1 LTPEE
6 RTPTLT
12 FAHAAQLVGS
22 DGASE
27 EKTMLQRVSGVQ
39 VSGKNLDIGAS
50 LRGQAEERVHDAV
63 AKYYDGGFRSRVTVE
78 KEGTGFR
85 ADCTVHLDTGAVMH
99 VSGNDH
105 DAYSSVSQ
113 IVEKIG
119 KQMRRDKRKR
129 KAHANGVS
137 NDSILDSV
145 SLITEQSGPDLD
157 DNDTSEMLS
166 RPIVAEKVDF
176 LDKMSLDEAISH
188 LENNS
193 LSSYAFRN
201 KGTERINIL
210 HERADG
216 AIGWID
222 VSSQ

>member
-1 LTPEE
+1 MPPSVT
-6 RTPTLT
+6 
-12 FAHAAQLVGS
+12 GCI
-22 DGASE
+22 GASK
-27 EKTMLQRVSGVQ
+27 EKTMLQRVSGVR
-39 VSGKNLDIGAS
+39 VSGKNLDIGSS
-50 LRGQAEERVHDAV
+50 LRGQAEERIHDAV
-63 AKYYDGGFRSRVTVE
+63 AKYYDGGFRSRVSVE

-99 VSGNDH
+99 VSGSDH

-129 KAHANGVS
+129 KAHA
-137 NDSILDSV
+137 
-145 SLITEQSGPDLD
+145 SGPADDSTRQISGDSFDSSADDLE
-157 DNDTSEMLS
+157 DTNASEGFA
-166 RPIVAEKVDF
+166 RPIVAEKIDF
-176 LDKMSLDEAISH
+176 LDKMSLDQAISH
-188 LENNS
+188 LESNS

-210 HERADG
+210 HERSDG

-222 VSSQ
+222 VSAQ

>member
-1 LTPEE
+1 MPPSVT
-6 RTPTLT
+6 
-12 FAHAAQLVGS
+12 GCI
-22 DGASE
+22 GASK
-27 EKTMLQRVSGVQ
+27 EKTMLQRVSGVR
-39 VSGKNLDIGAS
+39 VSGKNLDIGSS

-63 AKYYDGGFRSRVTVE
+63 AKYFDGGFRSRVSVE

-99 VSGNDH
+99 VSGRDH

-129 KAHANGVS
+129 TAHSNGVT
-137 NDSILDSV
+137 DDSV
-145 SLITEQSGPDLD
+145 LFAKSGIADSDEGDLD
-157 DNDTSEMLS
+157 DPENTEGLA
-166 RPIVAEKVDF
+166 RPIVAEKIDF
-176 LDKMSLDEAISH
+176 LDKMSLDQAISH
-188 LENNS
+188 LESHS

-222 VSSQ
+222 VSAQ

>member
-1 LTPEE
+1 LTASR
-6 RTPTLT
+6 RTPTFL

-22 DGASE
+22 IGASK

-39 VSGKNLDIGAS
+39 VSGKNLDIGSS
-50 LRGQAEERVHDAV
+50 LRGQAEERIHDAV

-99 VSGNDH
+99 VSASDH

-113 IVEKIG
+113 IVERIG

-129 KAHANGVS
+129 KSHPNGAS
-137 NDSILDSV
+137 HDSHLNGAAISTD
-145 SLITEQSGPDLD
+145 QNDLD
-157 DNDTSEMLS
+157 ADDEMTTEALA
-166 RPIVAEKVDF
+166 RPIVAEKIDF
-176 LDKMSLDEAISH
+176 LDKMSLDQAISH
-188 LENNS
+188 LETNS

-222 VSSQ
+222 VSA

>member
-1 LTPEE
+1 M
-6 RTPTLT
+6 
-12 FAHAAQLVGS
+12 Q
-22 DGASE
+22 
-27 EKTMLQRVSGVQ
+27 QRVSGVR
-39 VSGKNLDIGAS
+39 VSGKNLDIGSS
-50 LRGQAEERVHDAV
+50 LRGQAEERIHDAV
-63 AKYYDGGFRSRVTVE
+63 AKYYDGGFRSRVSVE

-99 VSGNDH
+99 VSGSDH

-113 IVEKIG
+113 VVEKIG

-129 KAHANGVS
+129 KAHANGVAD
-137 NDSILDSV
+137 DSGI
-145 SLITEQSGPDLD
+145 QSDYRGVEADNSDLD
-157 DNDTSEMLS
+157 ENDALEGFA

-176 LDKMSLDEAISH
+176 LDKMSLDQAISH
-188 LENNS
+188 LESNS

-222 VSSQ
+222 VSEK

>member
-1 LTPEE
+1 
-6 RTPTLT
+6 
-12 FAHAAQLVGS
+12 
-22 DGASE
+22 
-27 EKTMLQRVSGVQ
+27 MLQRVSGVR
-39 VSGKNLDIGAS
+39 VSGKNLDIGQS
-50 LRGQAEERVHDAV
+50 LRGQAEERIHDAV
-63 AKYYDGGFRSRVTVE
+63 AKYYDGGFRSRVSVE

-99 VSGNDH
+99 VSGSDH

-113 IVEKIG
+113 VVEKIG

-129 KAHANGVS
+129 TDHS
-137 NDSILDSV
+137 NASTMMASAQNESARALERAQPDEDTLNQNEKDSPEGSA
-145 SLITEQSGPDLD
+145 
-157 DNDTSEMLS
+157 

-176 LDKMSLDEAISH
+176 LDKITLEQAIQH
-188 LENNS
+188 LESHS
-193 LSSYAFRN
+193 LLSYAFRN

-222 VSSQ
+222 VSDR

>member
-1 LTPEE
+1 MLSSVT
-6 RTPTLT
+6 
-12 FAHAAQLVGS
+12 GCI
-22 DGASE
+22 GASK
-27 EKTMLQRVSGVQ
+27 EKTMLQRVSGVR
-39 VSGKNLDIGAS
+39 VSGKNLDIGSS
-50 LRGQAEERVHDAV
+50 LRGQAEERIHDAV
-63 AKYYDGGFRSRVTVE
+63 AKYYDGGFRSRVSVE

-99 VSGNDH
+99 VSGKDH

-129 KAHANGVS
+129 TAHS
-137 NDSILDSV
+137 NASMGDSFLIEAST
-145 SLITEQSGPDLD
+145 ITETQDEDLG
-157 DNDTSEMLS
+157 DTNGSEGLA
-166 RPIVAEKVDF
+166 RPIVAEKIDF
-176 LDKMSLDEAISH
+176 LDKMSLDQAISH
-188 LENNS
+188 LESNS

-222 VSSQ
+222 VSAQ